1 MKKVFVH
8 LATGF
13 EDVEAISII
22 DVLRRAEIDVTTVSI
37 NEDKTVLSAHNVPV
51 IADKLFTEVDYNE
64 ADMIVLPGGLP
75 GATNLDEHE
84 GLKAQIKAFDEAGKG
99 LAAICA
105 APMVFGH
112 LGLLKG
118 KEAICYPGFEEHLE
132 GATVTDA
139 PAVEADHIITGKG
152 PGTAL
157 LFSLKIVEKLK
168 GAKLAQQLKAGMLIN
183 G

>member
-22 DVLRRAEIDVTTVSI
+22 DVLRRAEIEVTTVSI
-37 NEDKTVLSAHNVPV
+37 SEERTVLSAHNVPV
-51 IADKLFTEVDYNE
+51 IADKLFSEVDYNE
-64 ADMIVLPGGLP
+64 AQMIVLPGGLP
-75 GATNLDEHE
+75 GANHLDEHT
-84 GLKAQIKAFDEAGKG
+84 GLKEQIKNFNQQGKG

-112 LGLLKG
+112 LDLLHNKP
-118 KEAICYPGFEEHLE
+118 ATCYPGFEKELSGAQITE
-132 GATVTDA
+132 GSV
-139 PAVEADHIITGKG
+139 VEADNIITSKG

-157 LFSLKIVEKLK
+157 LFALKIVEKLK
-168 GAKLAQQLKAGMLIN
+168 GAELAQQLKAGMLIN